1 MNNYHMNHIITVLI
15 VALYAY
21 TIVSTIS
28 VLLLENRNPAKSLS
42 WMLVLLFIP
51 VIGMFFYLLLGQDY
65 RKKKIISKK
74 SIRSVI
80 DRPVASFDI
89 DKLDTTLMNENQLNL
104 IKLLYKNSES
114 YGYAFNKIDV
124 LADGESTFTAVFEA
138 IRNAKDH
145 IHIEFFIFDDDKI
158 SNQLRELLIQKA
170 HEGVRVRM
178 IYDYWGSFDL
188 SKKYLQS
195 LKDEGIYVRPY
206 LPFRWSIYR
215 SSKINYRNHRKLIIV
230 DGVVGFTGG
239 LNVADRYIFGNSL
252 GKWRDTFVR
261 MEGSVVHGL
270 QLLFMVDWFFVDRK
284 LIDGSQY
291 FPVPQKFELN
301 LVQLVNSGPDTD
313 WEAIMQGIASAISSA
328 TKYIYIH
335 SPYFMPT
342 EVIATCMQMAALSG
356 VDVRLMIPVRSDSRL
371 SDASTN
377 SYLGQALEAGVRV
390 FRYNKGFLHSKAIVI
405 DDFISIVG
413 SCNLDERS
421 FVQNFE
427 ANAFIYDLKT
437 ASRLKDL
444 FLKDIENSEEL
455 SLENWTNRK
464 RRQKLKESFARL
476 FSPLM

>member
-1 MNNYHMNHIITVLI
+1 MNHLITVVLL
-15 VALYAY
+15 ALYAY
-21 TIVSTIS
+21 TLISTIS

-42 WMLVLLFIP
+42 WVMVLLFIP

-74 SIRSVI
+74 SIRQVV

-114 YGYAFNKIDV
+114 AGYAFNKIDV
-124 LADGESTFTAVFEA
+124 LSDGESTFKALFEA

-158 SNQLRELLIQKA
+158 SNELRELLIQKA
-170 HEGVRVRM
+170 NEGVRVRM

-188 SKKYLQS
+188 SKKYLKS
-195 LKDEGIYVRPY
+195 LKNAGVYIRPF
-206 LPFRWSIYR
+206 LPFRWRISR
-215 SSKINYRNHRKLIIV
+215 SSKINFRNHRKLIIV
-230 DGVVGFTGG
+230 DGNVGFTGG
-239 LNVADRYIFGNSL
+239 LNVADRYFFGNSL

-261 MEGSVVHGL
+261 MEGSVVQGL

-284 LIDGSQY
+284 LIEGPQY
-291 FPVPQKFELN
+291 FPEPVKHELN
-301 LVQLVNSGPDTD
+301 LVQLVNSGPDSD
-313 WEAIMQGIASAISSA
+313 WEAIMQGIASAIASA

-342 EVIATCMQMAALSG
+342 DVIATSMQMAALSG
-356 VDVRLMIPVRSDSRL
+356 VDVRLMIPARSDSRL
-371 SDASTN
+371 SDASTS
-377 SYLGQALEAGVRV
+377 SYLAPALEAGVRI
-390 FRYNKGFLHSKAIVI
+390 FRYNNGFLHSKAIVI

-427 ANAFIYDLKT
+427 ADAFIYEYKT
-437 ASRLKDL
+437 ASVLKEL
-444 FLKDIENSEEL
+444 FLKDIENCVEISKEDW
-455 SLENWTNRK
+455 SNRK

>member
-1 MNNYHMNHIITVLI
+1 MTRLFTIILI
-15 VALYAY
+15 VLYVY
-21 TIVSTIS
+21 TIISTIS

-42 WMLVLLFIP
+42 WLLVLLFIP

-74 SIRSVI
+74 SIRSVV
-80 DRPVASFDI
+80 DRPVASFDL
-89 DKLDTTLMNENQLNL
+89 DRMDTTLMNENQLNL

-114 YGYAFNKIDV
+114 SGYAYNKIDV
-124 LADGESTFTAVFEA
+124 LPDGVSTFNALFEA
-138 IRNAKDH
+138 IQQAKDH

-170 HEGVRVRM
+170 KEGVRVRM
-178 IYDYWGSFDL
+178 IYDYWGSFEL
-188 SKKYLQS
+188 SKKYLKS
-195 LKDEGIYVRPY
+195 LKVGGVYVRPF
-206 LPFRWSIYR
+206 LPFRWRISR
-215 SSKINYRNHRKLIIV
+215 SSKINFRNHRKLVIV
-230 DGVVGFTGG
+230 DGKVGFTGG
-239 LNVADRYIFGNSL
+239 LNVADRYVYGNSL
-252 GKWRDTFVR
+252 GTWRDTFVR
-261 MEGSVVHGL
+261 LEGSIVEGL

-284 LIDGSQY
+284 LIEGPEY
-291 FPVPQKFELN
+291 FPVPEKFELN
-301 LVQLVNSGPDTD
+301 MIQLVNSGPDSD

-342 EVIATCMQMAALSG
+342 DVIAICIQMAALSG
-356 VDVRLMIPVRSDSRL
+356 VDVRLMIPAKSDSRL
-371 SDASTN
+371 TDESSN
-377 SYLGQALEAGVRV
+377 SYLSPALEAGVRV
-390 FRYNKGFLHSKAIVI
+390 FRYTKGFLHSKAIVI

-427 ANAFIYDLKT
+427 ANAFIYDAPTAAKLKE
-437 ASRLKDL
+437 L
-444 FLKDIENSEEL
+444 FLVDSEYCEEI
-455 SLENWTNRK
+455 SLESWTNRK

>member
-1 MNNYHMNHIITVLI
+1 MNHVITVII
-15 VALYAY
+15 VILYAY
-21 TIVSTIS
+21 TLISTIS

-42 WMLVLLFIP
+42 WVMVLLFIP

-89 DKLDTTLMNENQLNL
+89 NKLDTTLMSDNQLNL
-104 IKLLYKNSES
+104 VKLLYKNSES
-114 YGYAFNKIDV
+114 AGYAFNKIDV
-124 LADGESTFTAVFEA
+124 LSDGESTFEAVFEA
-138 IRNAKDH
+138 IRKAKDH

-158 SNQLRELLIQKA
+158 SNQLRELLIQKSR
-170 HEGVRVRM
+170 EGVRVRL
-178 IYDYWGSFDL
+178 IYDYWGSFNL
-188 SKKYLQS
+188 SKKYLKS
-195 LKDEGIYVRPY
+195 MKEAGIYFRPF
-206 LPFRWSIYR
+206 LPFRWRISR

-230 DGVVGFTGG
+230 DGITGFTGG
-239 LNVADRYIFGNSL
+239 LNIADRYIYGNSL
-252 GKWRDTFVR
+252 GKWRDTFVQL
-261 MEGSVVHGL
+261 EGSVVHGL

-284 LIDGSQY
+284 LIDGPEY
-291 FPVPQKFELN
+291 FPEPKKFEQN
-301 LVQLVNSGPDTD
+301 LIQLVNSGPDSD
-313 WEAIMQGIASAISSA
+313 WEAIMQGIASAISIA
-328 TKYIYIH
+328 TKYVYIQ

-342 EVIATCMQMAALSG
+342 DVIAICMQMAALSG
-356 VDVRLMIPVRSDSRL
+356 VDVRLMIPERSDSRL
-371 SDASTN
+371 SDASTS

-390 FRYNKGFLHSKAIVI
+390 FRYNNGFLHSKAIVI

-427 ANAFIYDLKT
+427 ANAFIYDPTT
-437 ASRLKDL
+437 AVKLRKLYTD
-444 FLKDIENSEEL
+444 DIVNCEEL
-455 SLENWTNRK
+455 SLEAWTNRK

>member
-1 MNNYHMNHIITVLI
+1 
-15 VALYAY
+15 
-21 TIVSTIS
+21 
-28 VLLLENRNPAKSLS
+28 
-42 WMLVLLFIP
+42 MLVLLFIP
-51 VIGMFFYLLLGQDY
+51 VVGMFFYLLLGQDY

-80 DRPVASFDI
+80 DRPVASFEI
-89 DKLDTTLMNENQLNL
+89 DKLQTTLMNVNQLNL
-104 IKLLYKNSES
+104 IKMLYKNSEAA
-114 YGYAFNKIDV
+114 GYANNNITV
-124 LADGESTFTAVFEA
+124 LSDGESTFNAVFEE
-138 IRNAKDH
+138 IKNAKDH

-158 SNQLRELLIQKA
+158 SNRLRELLIQKA
-170 HEGVRVRM
+170 REGVRVRM
-178 IYDYWGSFDL
+178 IFDYWGSFDL
-188 SKKYLQS
+188 SKKYLRS
-195 LKDEGIYVRPY
+195 LREGGVFVRPF
-206 LPFRWSIYR
+206 LPFRWRISR
-215 SSKINYRNHRKLIIV
+215 SSKINFRNHRKLIIV
-230 DGVVGFTGG
+230 DGSIGFTGG
-239 LNVADRYIFGNSL
+239 LNIADRYVFGNSL

-284 LIDGSQY
+284 LIEGPEY
-291 FPVPQKFELN
+291 FPEPKKYGQN
-301 LVQLVNSGPDTD
+301 MVQLVNSGPDSD

-342 EVIATCMQMAALSG
+342 EVISTCMQMAALSG

-377 SYLGQALEAGVRV
+377 SYLGQAMEAGVRV
-390 FRYNKGFLHSKAIVI
+390 YRYTNGFLHSKAIVI

-427 ANAFIYDLKT
+427 ANAFIYDTTTAMKLKE
-437 ASRLKDL
+437 L
-444 FLKDIENSEEL
+444 FLQDIENCEEV
-455 SLENWTNRK
+455 SLEAWSNRK

>member
-1 MNNYHMNHIITVLI
+1 MNHVITVII
-15 VALYAY
+15 VILYAY
-21 TIVSTIS
+21 TLVSTIS

-42 WMLVLLFIP
+42 WVLVLLFIP

-65 RKKKIISKK
+65 RKKKIISRK

-89 DKLDTTLMNENQLNL
+89 NKLDTTMMNDNQLNL
-104 IKLLYKNSES
+104 IKMLYKNSEAA
-114 YGYAFNKIDV
+114 GYAFNKIDV
-124 LADGESTFTAVFEA
+124 FSDGESTFNAVFEA

-158 SNQLRELLIQKA
+158 SNQLRELLIQKSR
-170 HEGVRVRM
+170 EGVRVRM
-178 IYDYWGSFDL
+178 IYDYWGSFNL
-188 SKKYLQS
+188 SKKYLKS
-195 LKDEGIYVRPY
+195 LKDAGIYFRPF
-206 LPFRWSIYR
+206 LPFRWRISR
-215 SSKINYRNHRKLIIV
+215 SSKINYRNHRKLIII
-230 DGVVGFTGG
+230 DGVIGFTGG
-239 LNVADRYIFGNSL
+239 LNIADRYIYGNSL
-252 GKWRDTFVR
+252 GQWRDTFVR

-284 LIDGSQY
+284 LIDGPQY
-291 FPVPQKFELN
+291 FPEPEKYQQN
-301 LVQLVNSGPDTD
+301 LVQLVNSGPDSD

-328 TKYIYIH
+328 TRYVYIQ

-356 VDVRLMIPVRSDSRL
+356 VDVRLMIPEKSDSRL
-371 SDASTN
+371 SDASTC
-377 SYLGQALEAGVRV
+377 SYLSQVLEAGVRV
-390 FRYNKGFLHSKAIVI
+390 YRYNNGFLHSKAIVI

-427 ANAFIYDLKT
+427 ANAFIYDPTT
-437 ASRLKDL
+437 AVNLRELYI
-444 FLKDIENSEEL
+444 KDIINCEEL
-455 SLENWTNRK
+455 SLEAWTNRK

>member
-1 MNNYHMNHIITVLI
+1 MIMTRLFTIVII
-15 VALYAY
+15 ALYVY
-21 TIVSTIS
+21 TVISTIS
-28 VLLLENRNPAKSLS
+28 VLLLENRNPSKSLS
-42 WMLVLLFIP
+42 WVLVLLFIP
-51 VIGMFFYLLLGQDY
+51 IVGMFFYLLLGQDY

-89 DKLDTTLMNENQLNL
+89 DKLDTTLMNGNQLNL
-104 IKLLYKNSES
+104 IKMLYKNSEAA
-114 YGYAFNKIDV
+114 GYAYNKIEV
-124 LADGESTFTAVFEA
+124 LADGESTFLAVFEA
-138 IRNAKDH
+138 IRQAKDH
-145 IHIEFFIFDDDKI
+145 VHIEFFIFDDDKI
-158 SNQLRELLIQKA
+158 SNKLRELLIQKA
-170 HEGVRVRM
+170 GEGIRVRM

-188 SKKYLQS
+188 SKKYLKS
-195 LKDEGIYVRPY
+195 LRDAGVYVRPF
-206 LPFRWSIYR
+206 LPFRWRISR
-215 SSKINYRNHRKLIIV
+215 SSKINFRNHRKLIIV
-230 DGVVGFTGG
+230 DGKTGFTGG
-239 LNVADRYIFGNSL
+239 LNVADRYAYGNTL

-284 LIDGSQY
+284 LIDGAQY
-291 FPVPQKFELN
+291 FPEPKKYDQN

-342 EVIATCMQMAALSG
+342 EVITTCIQMAALSG
-356 VDVRLMIPVRSDSRL
+356 VDVRLMIPLKSDSRL

-390 FRYNKGFLHSKAIVI
+390 FRYTDGFLHSKAIVI

-427 ANAFIYDLKT
+427 ANAFIYDGSTAATLKE
-437 ASRLKDL
+437 L
-444 FLKDIENSEEL
+444 FLMDIKKCEEL
-455 SLENWTNRK
+455 SLEEWSNRK

>member
-1 MNNYHMNHIITVLI
+1 MNHVITVII
-15 VALYAY
+15 VILYAY
-21 TIVSTIS
+21 TLISTIS

-42 WMLVLLFIP
+42 WVMVLLFIP

-89 DKLDTTLMNENQLNL
+89 NKLDTTLMSDNQLNL
-104 IKLLYKNSES
+104 VKLLYKNSES
-114 YGYAFNKIDV
+114 AGYAFNKIDV
-124 LADGESTFTAVFEA
+124 LSDGESTFKAVFEA
-138 IRNAKDH
+138 IRKAKDH

-158 SNQLRELLIQKA
+158 SNQLRELLIQKSR
-170 HEGVRVRM
+170 EGVRVRL
-178 IYDYWGSFDL
+178 IYDYWGSFNL
-188 SKKYLQS
+188 SKKYLKS
-195 LKDEGIYVRPY
+195 MKEAGIYFRPF
-206 LPFRWSIYR
+206 LPFRWRISR

-230 DGVVGFTGG
+230 DGITGFTGG
-239 LNVADRYIFGNSL
+239 LNIADRYIYGNSL
-252 GKWRDTFVR
+252 GKWRDTFVQ

-284 LIDGSQY
+284 LIDGPEY
-291 FPVPQKFELN
+291 FPEPKKFEQN
-301 LVQLVNSGPDTD
+301 LIQLVNSGPDSD
-313 WEAIMQGIASAISSA
+313 WEAIMQGIASAISIA
-328 TKYIYIH
+328 TKYVYIQ

-342 EVIATCMQMAALSG
+342 DVIAICMQMAALSG
-356 VDVRLMIPVRSDSRL
+356 VDVRLMIPERSDSRL
-371 SDASTN
+371 SDASTS

-390 FRYNKGFLHSKAIVI
+390 FRYNNGFLHSKAIVI

-427 ANAFIYDLKT
+427 ANAFIYDPIT
-437 ASRLKDL
+437 AIRLREL
-444 FLKDIENSEEL
+444 YMEDIVNCEEL
-455 SLENWTNRK
+455 SLEAWTNRK

>member
-1 MNNYHMNHIITVLI
+1 MNHVITVII
-15 VALYAY
+15 VILYAY
-21 TIVSTIS
+21 TLISTIS

-42 WMLVLLFIP
+42 WVMVLLFIP

-89 DKLDTTLMNENQLNL
+89 NKLDTTLMSDNQLNL

-114 YGYAFNKIDV
+114 AGYAFNKIDV
-124 LADGESTFTAVFEA
+124 FSDGENTFNAVFEA
-138 IRNAKDH
+138 IRKAKDH
-145 IHIEFFIFDDDKI
+145 IHIEFFIFDDDNI
-158 SNQLRELLIQKA
+158 SNQLRELLIQKSS
-170 HEGVRVRM
+170 EGVRVRL
-178 IYDYWGSFDL
+178 IYDYWGSFNL
-188 SKKYLQS
+188 SKKYLKS
-195 LKDEGIYVRPY
+195 MKDAGIYFRPF
-206 LPFRWSIYR
+206 LPFRWRISR

-230 DGVVGFTGG
+230 DGITGFTGG
-239 LNVADRYIFGNSL
+239 LNIADRYIYGNSL
-252 GKWRDTFVR
+252 GKWRDTFVQ

-284 LIDGSQY
+284 LIDGSEY
-291 FPVPQKFELN
+291 FPEPKKFEQN
-301 LVQLVNSGPDTD
+301 LIQLVNSGPDSD

-328 TKYIYIH
+328 TKYVYIQ

-356 VDVRLMIPVRSDSRL
+356 VDVRLMIPERSDSRL
-371 SDASTN
+371 SDASTC

-390 FRYNKGFLHSKAIVI
+390 FRYNNGFLHSKAIVI

-427 ANAFIYDLKT
+427 ANAFIYDPTT
-437 ASRLKDL
+437 AIKLRELYMD
-444 FLKDIENSEEL
+444 DIVNCEEL
-455 SLENWTNRK
+455 SLEAWTNRK

>member
-1 MNNYHMNHIITVLI
+1 MNHLITVVI
-15 VALYAY
+15 IALYAY
-21 TIVSTIS
+21 TLISTIS

-42 WMLVLLFIP
+42 WVLVLLFIP

-74 SIRSVI
+74 SIRQVI

-89 DKLDTTLMNENQLNL
+89 SKLDTTLMNENQLNL

-114 YGYAFNKIDV
+114 AGYAFNKIDV
-124 LADGESTFTAVFEA
+124 LADGETTFKALFEA

-170 HEGVRVRM
+170 IEGVRVRM

-188 SKKYLQS
+188 SKKYLKS
-195 LKDEGIYVRPY
+195 LKNAGVYIRPF
-206 LPFRWSIYR
+206 LPFRWRISR
-215 SSKINYRNHRKLIIV
+215 SSKINFRNHRKLIVV
-230 DGVVGFTGG
+230 DGKVGFTGG
-239 LNVADRYIFGNSL
+239 LNVADRYLFGNSL
-252 GKWRDTFVR
+252 GQWRDTFVR
-261 MEGSVVHGL
+261 MEGSIVQGL

-284 LIDGSQY
+284 LIDGPQY
-291 FPVPQKFELN
+291 FPEPVKYELN
-301 LVQLVNSGPDTD
+301 LVQLVNSGPDSD
-313 WEAIMQGIASAISSA
+313 WEAIMQGIASAIASA

-342 EVIATCMQMAALSG
+342 DVIATCLQMAALSG
-356 VDVRLMIPVRSDSRL
+356 VDVRLMIPARSDSRL
-371 SDASTN
+371 SDASTS
-377 SYLGQALEAGVRV
+377 SYLAPALEAGVRV

-405 DDFISIVG
+405 DDLISIVG

-427 ANAFIYDLKT
+427 ANAFIYENKT
-437 ASRLKDL
+437 AVRLKEL
-444 FLKDIENSEEL
+444 FLLDAENCDEL
-455 SLENWTNRK
+455 STEEWSNRK

>member
-1 MNNYHMNHIITVLI
+1 MNHLITVVLL
-15 VALYAY
+15 ALYAY
-21 TIVSTIS
+21 TLISTIS

-74 SIRSVI
+74 SIRQVI

-89 DKLDTTLMNENQLNL
+89 NKLDTTMMNENQLNL

-114 YGYAFNKIDV
+114 AGYAFNKIDI
-124 LADGESTFTAVFEA
+124 LADGESTFNALFEA

-158 SNQLRELLIQKA
+158 SNRLRELLIQKA
-170 HEGVRVRM
+170 NEGVRVRM

-188 SKKYLQS
+188 SKKYLKS
-195 LKDEGIYVRPY
+195 LKHAGVYIRPF
-206 LPFRWSIYR
+206 LPFRWRISR
-215 SSKINYRNHRKLIIV
+215 SSKINFRNHRKLIIV
-230 DGVVGFTGG
+230 DGNVGFTGG

-284 LIDGSQY
+284 LIDGPQY
-291 FPVPQKFELN
+291 FPEPVKHELN
-301 LVQLVNSGPDTD
+301 LVQLVNSGPDSD
-313 WEAIMQGIASAISSA
+313 WEAIMQGIASAIASA

-342 EVIATCMQMAALSG
+342 DVIATCLQMAALSG
-356 VDVRLMIPVRSDSRL
+356 VDVRLMIPSRSDSRL
-371 SDASTN
+371 SDASTS
-377 SYLGQALEAGVRV
+377 SYLAPALEAGVRV
-390 FRYNKGFLHSKAIVI
+390 FRYNNGFLHSKAIVI

-427 ANAFIYDLKT
+427 ADAFIYEYKT
-437 ASRLKDL
+437 ASVLKGL
-444 FLKDIENSEEL
+444 FLKDIENCEEI
-455 SLENWTNRK
+455 SKEDWSNRK

>member
-1 MNNYHMNHIITVLI
+1 MTRLFTIILI
-15 VALYAY
+15 SLYVY
-21 TIVSTIS
+21 TIISTIS

-42 WMLVLLFIP
+42 WLLVLLFIP

-89 DKLDTTLMNENQLNL
+89 DKLDTTLMNDNQLNL

-114 YGYAFNKIDV
+114 AGYAYNKIDV
-124 LADGESTFTAVFEA
+124 LPDGVSTFKALFEA
-138 IRNAKDH
+138 IQQAKDH

-170 HEGVRVRM
+170 KEGVRVRL

-188 SKKYLQS
+188 SKKYLKS
-195 LKDEGIYVRPY
+195 LKLGGVYIRPF
-206 LPFRWSIYR
+206 LPFRWRISR
-215 SSKINYRNHRKLIIV
+215 SSKINFRNHRKLIIV
-230 DGVVGFTGG
+230 DGKVGFTGG
-239 LNVADRYIFGNSL
+239 LNVADRYIYGNSL

-261 MEGSVVHGL
+261 LEGSIVHGL

-284 LIDGSQY
+284 LIDGPEY
-291 FPVPQKFELN
+291 FPEPKKFNLN
-301 LVQLVNSGPDTD
+301 MIQLVNSGPDSD

-342 EVIATCMQMAALSG
+342 DVIASCIQMAALSG
-356 VDVRLMIPVRSDSRL
+356 VDVRLMIPARSDSRL
-371 SDASTN
+371 TDESSN
-377 SYLGQALEAGVRV
+377 SYLDPALEAGVRV
-390 FRYNKGFLHSKAIVI
+390 FRYTNGFLHSKAIVI
-405 DDFISIVG
+405 DDLISIVG

-427 ANAFIYDLKT
+427 ANAFIYDAPT
-437 ASRLKDL
+437 AARLKEL
-444 FLKDIENSEEL
+444 FLLDLDNCKEI
-455 SLENWTNRK
+455 SLEEWTNRK
-464 RRQKLKESFARL
+464 RRQKMKESFARL